1 MREFHKQFNQPKR
14 FHLQNDLTEEAC
26 YVQIDEI
33 LDLLAAMMRKNH
45 PIKAC
50 EQRTDAEGNEEIR
63 LGDFQN

>member
-1 MREFHKQFNQPKR
+1 MSTFHKQSSQPKR
-14 FHLQNDLTEEAC
+14 FHLQKNLTEEAC

-33 LDLLAAMMRKNH
+33 LDLLAAMMLKNH
-45 PIKAC
+45 PIKAG